1 MKKPAE
7 EDFYNVEDFND
18 NADIIDEELHN
29 KVNKSEYTA
38 NDVLDKLKTVDG
50 TGSGLDADKLDG
62 KHANDFIQK
71 IDKITLPANT
81 TVRAY
86 FNIPN
91 SNVAPISPINGD
103 IWQQN
108 NDLWARLNGS
118 TRKIYHEGNDGTG
131 SGLDADKLDGKHA
144 SDFATAEQGT
154 KADNALPSSEYTAN
168 DVLDKLKTV
177 DGSGSGLDAD
187 TVDGIQGADLV
198 KKDGSV
204 PMDNLTIGTRTGT
217 VGPSSFA
224 QGNNCEASGA
234 RSHAEG
240 NTTTASGSYAHA
252 EGSDTTASGSYA
264 HAEGYNTTAS
274 GARSHAEGNT
284 TTASGS
290 NSHAGGY
297 GTTAQ
302 GFAQTAIGRYNNAQ
316 GNPTTYTATNDAF
329 IIGNGTSTSATS
341 NAFRVTFD
349 GKAYGLSA
357 YNSSGADYAEY
368 FEWED
373 GNLDCEDRVGYFVTL
388 DGEKIRK
395 ANSTDDYILGVV
407 SANATV
413 IGDTASE
420 NWHKKYI
427 TDEFGRIQYEYVDV
441 PAVIDDEGNEI
452 EPARQDYV
460 PKINPEWDSSQEYI
474 PREERSEWSAIGMM
488 GKLLVRDDGTCQVN
502 GYCKPND
509 NGIATSSE
517 NGYRVMKRVSE
528 NIIQI
533 LVR

>member
-1 MKKPAE
+1 MEFTPNYNLKKPAE

-50 TGSGLDADKLDG
+50 TGSGLDAD
-62 KHANDFIQK
+62 
-71 IDKITLPANT
+71 
-81 TVRAY
+81 
-86 FNIPN
+86 
-91 SNVAPISPINGD
+91 
-103 IWQQN
+103 
-108 NDLWARLNGS
+108 
-118 TRKIYHEGNDGTG
+118 
-131 SGLDADKLDGKHA
+131 
-144 SDFATAEQGT
+144 
-154 KADNALPSSEYTAN
+154 
-168 DVLDKLKTV
+168 
-177 DGSGSGLDAD
+177 
-187 TVDGIQGADLV
+187 TVDGIQGTDLV

-204 PMDNLTIGTRTGT
+204 PMDDLTIGTRKTGSV
-217 VGPSSFA
+217 VGTNSFT
-224 QGNNCEASGA
+224 QGFNCEASGNY
-234 RSHAEG
+234 S
-240 NTTTASGSYAHA
+240 
-252 EGSDTTASGSYA
+252 
-264 HAEGYNTTAS
+264 HAEGYNSTAS
-274 GARSHAEGNT
+274 GKI
-284 TTASGS
+284 
-290 NSHAGGY
+290 SHAGGY
-297 GTTAQ
+297 YTIAQ
-302 GFAQTAIGRYNNAQ
+302 GHSQTAIGRYNKAQ
-316 GNPTTYTATNDAF
+316 GTGTSIVATDDAF
-329 IIGNGTSTSATS
+329 IIGNGTSSSARS

-427 TDEFGRIQYEYVDV
+427 TDEFGRVQYEYIDV

-460 PKINPEWDSSQEYI
+460 PKINPEWDNTLEYI
-474 PREERSEWSAIGMM
+474 PREQRPEWSAIGMM
-488 GKLLVRDDGTCQVN
+488 GKLLVYDDGTCQIN

-509 NGIATSSE
+509 NGIATNSTA
-517 NGYRVMKRVSE
+517 GYRVMKRVSE

-533 LVR
+533 LLK